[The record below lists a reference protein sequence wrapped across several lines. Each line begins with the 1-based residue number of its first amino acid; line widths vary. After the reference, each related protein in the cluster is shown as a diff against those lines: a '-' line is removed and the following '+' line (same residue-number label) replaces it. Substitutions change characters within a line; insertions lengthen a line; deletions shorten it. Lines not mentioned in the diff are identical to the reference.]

1 MHVKEILT
9 RVIMGFYMGLFILD
23 SLLDKYKKFKH
34 TTGSYFTRLKY
45 T

>member
-23 SLLDKYKKFKH
+23 SLLDKYKNL
-34 TTGSYFTRLKY
+34 SILQDLILLD
-45 T
+45 

>member
-23 SLLDKYKKFKH
+23 SLPDKYKNL
-34 TTGSYFTRLKY
+34 SILQDLILLD
-45 T
+45 